1 MEVKNSYN
9 PQINRHSLRLKDY
22 DYSSAGAYFVT
33 LCTQNRVCLFGQVID
48 DEIVLNKNGKIVRDE
63 WLRTSEIRHEIVLDE
78 YVVMPNHFHA
88 IILINDCRG
97 DQLVARTDNLQ
108 VARTNTNGPKSGS
121 IGAFIAG
128 FKSVITKH
136 VNEIRQTPGVPVWQ
150 RNYYEHVIRD
160 EDELKEVRQY
170 ILTNPMKW
178 ALDREN
184 PEYRGRGDRPVAPT
198 E

>member
-97 DQLVARTDNLQ
+97 DQ
-108 VARTNTNGPKSGS
+108 
-121 IGAFIAG
+121 
-128 FKSVITKH
+128 
-136 VNEIRQTPGVPVWQ
+136 
-150 RNYYEHVIRD
+150 
-160 EDELKEVRQY
+160 
-170 ILTNPMKW
+170 
-178 ALDREN
+178 
-184 PEYRGRGDRPVAPT
+184 PVAPT

>member
-1 MEVKNSYN
+1 MNVFFGEI
-9 PQINRHSLRLKDY
+9 IN
-22 DYSSAGAYFVT
+22 
-33 LCTQNRVCLFGQVID
+33 
-48 DEIVLNKNGKIVRDE
+48 DEMVLNKNGKIVRDE

-97 DQLVARTDNLQ
+97 DRP
-108 VARTNTNGPKSGS
+108 VARTNNLQVTRTPKKPVVPDSPNGPKPGS
-121 IGAFIAG
+121 IGAFVAG
-128 FKSVITKH
+128 FKSVISKH

-184 PEYRGRGDRPVAPT
+184 PEYRG
-198 E
+198 